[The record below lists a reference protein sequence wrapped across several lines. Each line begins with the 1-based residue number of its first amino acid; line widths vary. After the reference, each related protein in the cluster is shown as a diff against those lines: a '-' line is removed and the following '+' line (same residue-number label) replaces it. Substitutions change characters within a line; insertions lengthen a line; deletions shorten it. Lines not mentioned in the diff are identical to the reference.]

1 MHANEHSVTRRA
13 LLTAGSLGTIALGLA
28 REAAGQVRTPTDTER
43 MNARIVTE
51 FCESFAKG
59 DAAKATSLLAEKCL
73 YRPSQTAPAVSGRDA
88 VAERVKRMITG
99 GMDFKVLKTVTLGP
113 IVVNERDDIPREPRT
128 INGKVFEKFHVAA
141 GVFFLEDGKIV
152 EWTDYVFL

>member
-1 MHANEHSVTRRA
+1 MHANEDSATRRA
-13 LLTAGSLGTIALGLA
+13 FLTTGSLGAIAFGLA
-28 REAAGQVRTPTDTER
+28 RDAAGQGRTPTDTEQ

-59 DAAKATSLLAEKCL
+59 DAARATSLLAEKCL
-73 YRPSQTAPAVSGRDA
+73 YRGTQTAPPVTGRDA
-88 VAERVKRMITG
+88 VAERVTRMIKG

-128 INGKVFEKFHVAA
+128 INGKVFQKFHVAA
-141 GVFFLEDGKIV
+141 GVFF
-152 EWTDYVFL
+152 